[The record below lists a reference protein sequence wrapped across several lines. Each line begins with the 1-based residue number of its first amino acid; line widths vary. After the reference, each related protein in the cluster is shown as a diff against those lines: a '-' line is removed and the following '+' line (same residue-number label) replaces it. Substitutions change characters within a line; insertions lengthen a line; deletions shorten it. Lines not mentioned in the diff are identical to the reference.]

1 MKRFLLAVAALAAIG
16 APAAAQ
22 DLTGAG
28 SSFAAPIYNKWAEAY
43 AAKSGV
49 KINYQSVG
57 SGAGINQISEETV
70 DFGATDGPMTDAQM
84 AKAKGGPIFHIP
96 TVIGAVSISYN
107 LPGVDANTH
116 LKLTG
121 PVVADIYLGKITKWN
136 DPHITSLNP
145 GVNLPNKGIVVIHRS
160 DASGTSYIVTDY
172 FSNVSEAWK
181 NGPGKGTAIAWPV
194 GLGAKGNEGVAG
206 QVRQIEGAIGYVELA
221 YVLTNHMTYSL
232 LKNRDGNW
240 IAPSL
245 EGATEAAAG
254 TAAHLPSST
263 DFRISIVNA
272 PGAKAYP
279 ISSFTWILLY
289 RHQPNA
295 ERGKKLVN
303 FIRWAMQDGDPQAE
317 SLEYATLPK
326 NMKAMVLKRLAEVT
340 Y

>member
-1 MKRFLLAVAALAAIG
+1 MKRFLLAAVALAVLG
-16 APAAAQ
+16 APAGAQ

-43 AAKSGV
+43 AKQTGV
-49 KINYQSVG
+49 KITYASVG
-57 SGAGINQISEETV
+57 SGAGINQISSMTV

-107 LPGVDANTH
+107 LSEVPASTH

-121 PVVADIYLGKITKWN
+121 PLVADIYLGKVTKWN
-136 DPHITSLNP
+136 DPRIKALNP
-145 GVNLPNKGIVVIHRS
+145 GVNLPNKGIVVVHRS

-172 FSNVSEAWK
+172 LSSVSPAWK

-232 LKNRDGNW
+232 LKNKSGRFV
-240 IAPSL
+240 APSL
-245 EGATEAAAG
+245 EGATAAAAG
-254 TAAHLPSST
+254 TAAHLPANS
-263 DFRISIVNA
+263 DFRVSIVNA
-272 PGAKAYP
+272 PGATAYP

-289 RHQPNA
+289 KHQSNA
-295 ERGKKLVN
+295 TKGHKMVN
-303 FIRWAMQDGDPQAE
+303 FIRWAMEHGDPEAT
-317 SLEYATLPK
+317 SLQYATLPK
-326 NMKAMVLKRLAEVT
+326 NMKKMVLARLNQVT

>member
-1 MKRFLLAVAALAAIG
+1 MKRILLAAAAVMAMG
-16 APAAAQ
+16 ATAGAQ

-28 SSFAAPIYNKWAEAY
+28 SSFAAPIYNSWAQVY
-43 AAKSGV
+43 AAKTGV
-49 KINYQSVG
+49 KVNYQSVG
-57 SGAGINQISEETV
+57 SGAGINQISEQTV

-84 AKAKGGPIFHIP
+84 AKAKGGAILHIP
-96 TVIGAVSISYN
+96 TVIGAVSMSYN
-107 LPGVDANTH
+107 LPGVPATTH
-116 LKLTG
+116 LKFTG
-121 PVVADIYLGKITKWN
+121 PVLADIYLGKITKWN
-136 DPHITSLNP
+136 DPQIKALNP
-145 GVNLPNKGIVVIHRS
+145 GVNLPDKGIIVVHRS

-181 NGPGKGTAIAWPV
+181 NGPGKGTAISWPV

-206 QVRQIEGAIGYVELA
+206 QVRQIEGALGYVELA

-232 LKNRDGNW
+232 LKNRNGNY

-254 TAAHLPSST
+254 TAAHLPANS

-272 PGAKAYP
+272 PGAKSYP

-289 RHQPNA
+289 KHQADA
-295 ERGKKLVN
+295 EKGKKLVN
-303 FIRWAMQDGDPQAE
+303 FLRWAMQDGDPQATA
-317 SLEYATLPK
+317 LAYATLPK
-326 NMKAMVLKRLAEVT
+326 NMKQMVLKRLAEVT